1 MENRSVSIILTAA
14 EAKQGCQKEVFCDGM
29 YAPVMVALQ
38 PGLPDGAKLYLE
50 GIAFAGEDGMPQ
62 YDRLELTISY
72 EREKKKPVG
81 AIIAATL
88 ALALVLTFGGVFGI
102 TAIWKELRFY
112 HGRALDPAGV
122 IDNFSERYYL
132 SQLDPLLQQVAA
144 HIYSAAMDFD
154 SHCPIPKGVHMDDF
168 EMVVLILKAEC
179 PELMQ
184 LDLVTDIGYR
194 YDTETG
200 EVYQADLT
208 FAVTA
213 DVYAD
218 MYVRCTQRM
227 EEILAGTEGMTEVE
241 IEKHI
246 FDNLAQ
252 SITYDLDT
260 EQCAN
265 AFGALV
271 EGRAKCDGISL
282 AMKWCLESAGI
293 RSLCILGDPR
303 EGDEGHAWN
312 MICLDGKYYNL
323 DLTASVR
330 HEDYANTFMKDLI
343 VYYQFNVADQW
354 QEEKFIVNPA
364 FTAYVE
370 KPVCTDDSQGYYV
383 QNGPYI
389 SEAEDVFLAYFKL
402 ARQTA
407 ESGEPVVFQL
417 EKQAD
422 YDQIRTRL
430 MLNDFGYTNMTKPVK
445 YEYCL
450 LSDRIIAI
458 YFTVQ

>member
-1 MENRSVSIILTAA
+1 MENRSVSIVLTPL
-14 EAKQGCQKEVFCDGM
+14 EAQQGCRKEVFCQDM
-29 YAPVMVALQ
+29 YAPIVVALQ
-38 PGLPDGAKLYLE
+38 PGLADGAKLYLE
-50 GIAFAGEDGMPQ
+50 GIPFRGPDGLPQ
-62 YDRLELTISY
+62 YDRLELTIIHQ
-72 EREKKKPVG
+72 REKKKPVG
-81 AIIAATL
+81 GIIAATL

-112 HGRALDPAGV
+112 HGSALEPAGV
-122 IDNFSERYYL
+122 IPNFSDRYYL

-144 HIYSAAMDFD
+144 HLYNAAMDFD

-168 EMVVLILKAEC
+168 EKVVLLLKAEC

-184 LDLVTDIGYR
+184 LDLVTDVAYR
-194 YDTETG
+194 YDTDTG

-218 MYVRCTQRM
+218 MYARCTQRV
-227 EEILAGTEGMTEVE
+227 EQILSGTEGMTQVE
-241 IEKHI
+241 MEKHI
-246 FDNLAQ
+246 FDSLAM
-252 SITYDLDT
+252 SITYDLTT

-282 AMKWCLESAGI
+282 AMKWCLEGAGI
-293 RSLCILGDPR
+293 PSLCILGDPK
-303 EGDEGHAWN
+303 EGEEGHAWN
-312 MICLDGKYYNL
+312 MVCLDGKYYNL

-330 HEDYANTFMKDLI
+330 HEDYADTFMDDLV
-343 VYYQFNVADQW
+343 VYYQFNVADHW

-364 FTAYVE
+364 FTALVE
-370 KPVCTDDSQGYYV
+370 KPVCADDSQGYYV

-389 SEAEDVFLAYFKL
+389 SEAEDVLLAYFKL

-407 ESGEPVVFQL
+407 ETGKPVVFQL
-417 EKQAD
+417 EDQAD

-430 MLNDFGYTNMTKPVK
+430 MLNDFGYNNMTKPMK

-450 LSDRIIAI
+450 LNDLVIAI
-458 YFTVQ
+458 YYTIQ